1 MWHHPAEPIIE
12 RPPSV
17 PSRALQTLPSS
28 MSSASNA
35 TKFPP
40 NGSSAA
46 HTFLHNR
53 RTSVP
58 RLRNRSR
65 TLSHSVPPITPS
77 RARSAS
83 LSTTRPVLE
92 TNNTSKPERNEQQN
106 NAPRSRLDRASTK
119 IGQFANLDRAL
130 DKSNDPNEPDVNV
143 LNQPDDHNPNSTI
156 TDSTVTPNASNVE
169 SAYVTTR
176 VSRTGFMERSV
187 AGGMI
192 SAARNARRRT
202 AGTGSA
208 ATKPAH
214 HRLHGGFGNPW
225 PSALKDGGMR
235 SRGGSGSRT
244 FFHKVAKDRR
254 PPEEELASLI
264 LLAGRPDFDAA
275 ATTIA
280 RDRYALAAIWIG
292 HCTFLMEC
300 HGLTILTDPVWSPRL
315 GPLGPKRLVPPPCE
329 VGDLPSVIHFAL
341 LSSACY
347 DHYDKNAIA
356 ALSSRVLK
364 WFVPLGLKALLTALN
379 VPVERIV
386 ELDWWQEHEEFFPS
400 HTPSPSTSSS
410 AVTPERPD
418 LSKKGTETTA
428 ESMNSKTQTTKINR
442 ATSTSSSSSASK
454 TQPSSAQPQ
463 PNHSEDEKPK
473 GEQQK
478 MATNTKPTT
487 LAATSSLSPSSSS
500 GKPATSDSGSN
511 HSHNN
516 TKCTNSNGNTI
527 TTTTNIDAKE
537 KPAKT
542 TQSTPP
548 KQPTNRSSKTPA
560 YRIICTPS
568 QHYSVREGTLWCS
581 WAVHTPNHRFFY
593 CGGTGY
599 RSVDKDIDDADT
611 FDGRAR
617 FGRPS
622 CPAFRDIGRRV
633 GPFDTAFLPIGG
645 YRPRTLMSG
654 VQGDAT
660 DMLFVHR
667 DVRARRSVAH
677 RWGTY
682 ASSDEG
688 LLDPIR
694 QLEFALQ
701 TGPVHEQDFTYLKH
715 GRLHVS

>member
-1 MWHHPAEPIIE
+1 
-12 RPPSV
+12 
-17 PSRALQTLPSS
+17 
-28 MSSASNA
+28 
-35 TKFPP
+35 
-40 NGSSAA
+40 
-46 HTFLHNR
+46 
-53 RTSVP
+53 
-58 RLRNRSR
+58 
-65 TLSHSVPPITPS
+65 
-77 RARSAS
+77 
-83 LSTTRPVLE
+83 
-92 TNNTSKPERNEQQN
+92 
-106 NAPRSRLDRASTK
+106 
-119 IGQFANLDRAL
+119 
-130 DKSNDPNEPDVNV
+130 
-143 LNQPDDHNPNSTI
+143 
-156 TDSTVTPNASNVE
+156 
-169 SAYVTTR
+169 
-176 VSRTGFMERSV
+176 MERSV

-264 LLAGRPDFDAA
+264 LLAGRPDFGA
-275 ATTIA
+275 ATAAIT

-292 HCTFLMEC
+292 HSTFLMQC

-315 GPLGPKRLVPPPCE
+315 GPLGPKRLVPPPCD

-386 ELDWWQEHEEFFPS
+386 ELDWWQEHEEFSPS
-400 HTPSPSTSSS
+400 HIPSPSTSSAAS
-410 AVTPERPD
+410 PERPD
-418 LSKKGTETTA
+418 LSKKGTETAA
-428 ESMNSKTQTTKINR
+428 ESMGSKNHTKNIER
-442 ATSTSSSSSASK
+442 ATSNSSSSSASK
-454 TQPSSAQPQ
+454 TQASPAQSQ
-463 PNHSEDEKPK
+463 PNQSGDEKPK
-473 GEQQK
+473 GEQPQK
-478 MATNTKPTT
+478 TASNTKPTI
-487 LAATSSLSPSSSS
+487 LAVTSSLTPASSSA
-500 GKPATSDSGSN
+500 KPDTSDSGSN
-511 HSHNN
+511 HCHNN
-516 TKCTNSNGNTI
+516 LKCTNSNGNTT
-527 TTTTNIDAKE
+527 TTTTNIDADE
-537 KPAKT
+537 KATKT

-548 KQPTNRSSKTPA
+548 KQPTNRTSKTPA
-560 YRIICTPS
+560 YRIVCTPA

-654 VQGDAT
+654 VQGDAI

-688 LLDPIR
+688 LLDAIR